1 MSLNIS
7 IEVKSNADES
17 TDLVELLEELY
28 LAGVRLG
35 TTIESDYLGQKVV
48 VNPRGGYAVMT
59 VAEGGMRFFRRG
71 QKGWVLGAGA
81 SQGAEGVK

>member
-1 MSLNIS
+1 MRLNIS

-28 LAGVRLG
+28 LVGVRLG

-48 VNPRGGYAVMT
+48 VNPRGGYAVMPVT
-59 VAEGGMRFFRRG
+59 EGGMRFFRRG
-71 QKGWVLGAGA
+71 RKGWVSGAA
-81 SQGAEGVK
+81 PQGTEEGK